1 MHHSFL
7 LSKGVKDI
15 KVEDL
20 MLHEKNGHSSV
31 DEFEDETDSI
41 MMGMTEVIEE
51 KKST

>member
-20 MLHEKNGHSSV
+20 MLHEKNSHRSV

-41 MMGMTEVIEE
+41 MMGMTDVI
-51 KKST
+51 KR